1 MHEQSEEKSTGHL
14 YYGIKSFLQCLK
26 LLFSQG
32 NITQHTSVVAA
43 AEVVTQRIIDCS
55 KNLIADHYT
64 CLAESSV
71 GVRGTL

>member
-1 MHEQSEEKSTGHL
+1 MNIVLGEEYWTFILWHKIVFAMFKVTIQSGGH
-14 YYGIKSFLQCLK
+14 
-26 LLFSQG
+26 
-32 NITQHTSVVAA
+32 NTTQHTSVVAA

-71 GVRGTL
+71 EV

>member
-1 MHEQSEEKSTGHL
+1 MFEVTIQSGEHNT
-14 YYGIKSFLQCLK
+14 
-26 LLFSQG
+26 
-32 NITQHTSVVAA
+32 TQHTSVVAA

-71 GVRGTL
+71 GV

>member
-1 MHEQSEEKSTGHL
+1 MFKVTIQSGEHNT
-14 YYGIKSFLQCLK
+14 
-26 LLFSQG
+26 
-32 NITQHTSVVAA
+32 TQHTSVVAA

-71 GVRGTL
+71 GVRGILWNFSGVLVLS